1 VAVVNLIDVKQARH
15 IVAVK
20 RSDLIGL
27 TVAFVATLLLGIE
40 VGIVIAVVASMLVVF
55 ARMSKPH
62 VATLGRIPGST
73 SYRNVRRFPEIETTR
88 GVHVLRMD
96 AAVSFANATFVKRL
110 VLDAAAELTD
120 EPRALV
126 LDCSGVNDIDAT
138 GADTA
143 DEIMTEIEDLG
154 VQVHLSDV
162 KGPVRDVLIRAG
174 LWDRFP
180 NRVHATSHQAVK
192 AILGQPADA
201 PDYRQAGVDERG
213 TPGLP
218 DPRPQLHSGD
228 GSGGEATWAELLR
241 RHAEH
246 AAERPHERVP
256 EHRPKAAI
264 LACSDARVPP
274 SVLFG
279 QPAGS
284 LFMVRLAGNSA
295 TPGAVASLTYAVEAL
310 GTDLIVVL
318 GHTGC
323 GAVTAAFEQV
333 ADRALAAVV
342 DPISK
347 AIAISP
353 ACRDVDDAVIENVRC
368 NVRRLRDD
376 DGALGRAIAE
386 GRLVVRGAVHDLVSG
401 ELRPVEDDTEARG

>member
-1 VAVVNLIDVKQARH
+1 
-15 IVAVK
+15 
-20 RSDLIGL
+20 
-27 TVAFVATLLLGIE
+27 
-40 VGIVIAVVASMLVVF
+40 MLVVF

-73 SYRNVRRFPEIETTR
+73 SYRNVKRFPEAETTT
-88 GVHVLRMD
+88 GVHVLRID
-96 AAVSFANATFVKRL
+96 AAMSFANATFVKRL

-126 LDCSGVNDIDAT
+126 LHCSGINDIDAT
-138 GADTA
+138 GADTM
-143 DEIMTEIEDLG
+143 DEILTEIEDSP
-154 VQVHLSDV
+154 VQLHLSDV

-201 PDYRQAGVDERG
+201 PDYRQKGVDEHG
-213 TPGLP
+213 TPGQP
-218 DPRPQLHSGD
+218 DTRPQEHSGD
-228 GSGGEATWAELLR
+228 GSGGEATWAKLLQ

-246 AAERPHERVP
+246 AAEHPHEGVP
-256 EHRPKAAI
+256 EHHPKAAI

-274 SVLFG
+274 SVLFE
-279 QPAGS
+279 QSAGS

-295 TPGAVASLTYAVEAL
+295 TPGAVASLTYAVEEL

-323 GAVTAAFEQV
+323 GAVTAAFEHV
-333 ADRALAAVV
+333 ADRALSAAI
-342 DPISK
+342 DPISD
-347 AIAISP
+347 AIANSP
-353 ACRDVDDAVIENVRC
+353 DCRDVDEAVIENVLC

-376 DGALGRAIAE
+376 DGAIGQAIAE

-401 ELRPVEDDTEARG
+401 ELHPVGDDTGVIG